1 MRGNADLTA
10 AVTAAAGQPLTIE
23 YQRGGAQC
31 TATLT
36 PVADRDTGAW
46 RAGVWVRDSSA
57 GIGTLTF
64 TDPEH
69 ATFAGLGHAVSDT
82 DTGEAFALLSGEI
95 VPVAIRAVRKG
106 AAGSPGELKGEFSGT
121 AMGTVRANDATGVYG
136 MLTGAA
142 PAGEALPVANIQ
154 EVAPGD
160 AEILVTLS
168 GTEPQRYAVRIER
181 VDLTAADPNRNLL
194 LRVTDERLLQ
204 TTGGIVQGMSGSPIV
219 QNGRLVGAVTH
230 VLVND
235 PARGYGIFAATMLE
249 KADAAAGLN
258 AARRAQTCR
267 PVPAQTRAKT
277 VEAGLPGANAGG
289 NCRKKTKFLGCQNW

>member
-1 MRGNADLTA
+1 
-10 AVTAAAGQPLTIE
+10 
-23 YQRGGAQC
+23 
-31 TATLT
+31 
-36 PVADRDTGAW
+36 
-46 RAGVWVRDSSA
+46 
-57 GIGTLTF
+57 
-64 TDPEH
+64 
-69 ATFAGLGHAVSDT
+69 
-82 DTGEAFALLSGEI
+82 
-95 VPVAIRAVRKG
+95 
-106 AAGSPGELKGEFSGT
+106 
-121 AMGTVRANDATGVYG
+121 

-235 PARGYGIFAATMLE
+235 PRARLRHLCGPPCWKKPTPPRAERRARGANLSPGSGANTGE
-249 KADAAAGLN
+249 NG
-258 AARRAQTCR
+258 RSR
-267 PVPAQTRAKT
+267 
-277 VEAGLPGANAGG
+277 LPGANAGG
-289 NCRKKTKFLGCQNW
+289 KCRKKTKFLGCQNW

>member
-1 MRGNADLTA
+1 M
-10 AVTAAAGQPLTIE
+10 
-23 YQRGGAQC
+23 
-31 TATLT
+31 
-36 PVADRDTGAW
+36 
-46 RAGVWVRDSSA
+46 
-57 GIGTLTF
+57 
-64 TDPEH
+64 
-69 ATFAGLGHAVSDT
+69 
-82 DTGEAFALLSGEI
+82 
-95 VPVAIRAVRKG
+95 PVAIRAVRKG
-106 AAGSPGELKGEFSGT
+106 AAGSPGELRGEFSGT

-136 MLTGAA
+136 VLTGAA

-219 QNGRLVGAVTH
+219 QNGRLVGAVT
-230 VLVND
+230 
-235 PARGYGIFAATMLE
+235 PCARQPTPRAVYGHLCGHHAG
-249 KADAAAGLN
+249 KSRRRRGLN

-289 NCRKKTKFLGCQNW
+289 EVSKENEIFRCQNW